1 MALITITT
9 THFTPPLL
17 TATHHT
23 TTTSVPGTPEQAAA
37 TYHAAHPEYVAETP
51 TRLRH
56 WHHHASGEWE
66 STAVR
71 FTTDTPTLF

>member
-1 MALITITT
+1 MALITITA

-23 TTTSVPGTPEQAAA
+23 TTDTVPGTPEQAAA
-37 TYHAAHPEYVAETP
+37 TYLAAHPEYTAETP
-51 TRLRH
+51 TVLRH
-56 WHHHASGEWE
+56 WHRAASGEWK
-66 STAVR
+66 STAIR